1 MSPCSRESPRSRPA
15 LRGLVVLADPFSF
28 PTGAWLKWLAAKG
41 ADGTSSGREP
51 SCIGGL
57 ASGGT
62 SPGTTRL
69 CVDGD
74 IFDRG
79 AVVLRLDGPVRI
91 DTVVSQGCRPIG
103 SPLIVTAAESNQIVE
118 LAGKPTLE
126 RLIDTLRSLDD
137 SGRQLAQRGL
147 QVGVVIDESRP
158 DFGQGDFRVRDL
170 LGIDQ
175 ENGAIAIGDVI
186 PVGTT
191 VQFHLRDAGSAD
203 EDLRRLLEPGT
214 LSAGGRPE
222 GALLFTCNG
231 RGRGLFGAPDH
242 DISVLEQT
250 HPEIAVASF
259 FCAGEIGP
267 VGGRNVLH
275 GFTASTA
282 VFTPEP
288 LADESTTRPGK

>member
-1 MSPCSRESPRSRPA
+1 M
-15 LRGLVVLADPFSF
+15 
-28 PTGAWLKWLAAKG
+28 
-41 ADGTSSGREP
+41 
-51 SCIGGL
+51 
-57 ASGGT
+57 
-62 SPGTTRL
+62 
-69 CVDGD
+69 
-74 IFDRG
+74 
-79 AVVLRLDGPVRI
+79 
-91 DTVVSQGCRPIG
+91 VSQGCRPIG

-222 GALLFTCNG
+222 DALLFTCNG

>member
-1 MSPCSRESPRSRPA
+1 M
-15 LRGLVVLADPFSF
+15 
-28 PTGAWLKWLAAKG
+28 
-41 ADGTSSGREP
+41 
-51 SCIGGL
+51 
-57 ASGGT
+57 
-62 SPGTTRL
+62 
-69 CVDGD
+69 
-74 IFDRG
+74 
-79 AVVLRLDGPVRI
+79 
-91 DTVVSQGCRPIG
+91 
-103 SPLIVTAAESNQIVE
+103 
-118 LAGKPTLE
+118 
-126 RLIDTLRSLDD
+126 
-137 SGRQLAQRGL
+137 
-147 QVGVVIDESRP
+147 
-158 DFGQGDFRVRDL
+158 
-170 LGIDQ
+170 
-175 ENGAIAIGDVI
+175 
-186 PVGTT
+186 
-191 VQFHLRDAGSAD
+191 QFHLRDAGSAD

-222 GALLFTCNG
+222 DALLFTCNG